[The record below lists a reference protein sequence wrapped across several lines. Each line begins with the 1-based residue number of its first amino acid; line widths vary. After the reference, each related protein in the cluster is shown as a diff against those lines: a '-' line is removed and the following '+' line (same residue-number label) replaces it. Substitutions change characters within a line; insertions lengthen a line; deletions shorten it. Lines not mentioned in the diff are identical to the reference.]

1 MMEIEWIVDDY
12 KRYEF
17 EELREKVLSHT
28 ILDINDILDE
38 AEMLVNPQK
47 KDHFQTIKFIIDDQN
62 ALEEKLQKLIEMK
75 KAERMKYSGAVV

>member
-38 AEMLVNPQK
+38 AEMLVNP
-47 KDHFQTIKFIIDDQN
+47 
-62 ALEEKLQKLIEMK
+62 
-75 KAERMKYSGAVV
+75 